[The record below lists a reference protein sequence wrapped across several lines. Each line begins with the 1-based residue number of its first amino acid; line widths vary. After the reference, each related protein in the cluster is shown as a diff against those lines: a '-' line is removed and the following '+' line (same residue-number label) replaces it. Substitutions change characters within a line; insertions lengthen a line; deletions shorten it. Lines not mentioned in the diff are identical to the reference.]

1 MSGDRKRIAPTF
13 EREIYKQIEAVAHK
27 QNKDLSE
34 VVREWTIQ
42 GLNGTLTQDNLDMI
56 TPIIREQIKAVMQ
69 PMLERMIALEAKT
82 CIQSGTAAYL
92 SADAILKFVPPA
104 QRNEV
109 QDSYEAA
116 RKKAAAYLKN
126 KIIVDE

>member
-34 VVREWTIQ
+34 VVRDWTIQ

-56 TPIIREQIKAVMQ
+56 TPIIREQIKAVIQ
-69 PMLERMIALEAKT
+69 PMLERMIALEVKT

-116 RKKAAAYLKN
+116 RKKAVAYLKN
-126 KIIVDE
+126 KIIVEE